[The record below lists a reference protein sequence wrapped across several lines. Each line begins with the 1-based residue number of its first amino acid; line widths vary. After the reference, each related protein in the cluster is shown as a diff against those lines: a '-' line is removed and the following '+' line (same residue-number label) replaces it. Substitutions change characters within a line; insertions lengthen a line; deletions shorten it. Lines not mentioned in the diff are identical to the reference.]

1 MFCLKLRDTTAV
13 WGSNYDWYPHGSHG
27 RVFLVVSPQFCM
39 ISSLRG
45 LSICICRHI
54 FQLHHDDGGQQCGP
68 HGGRPQLSP
77 QDGGDPRHASLGPQ
91 CLPPVAAL
99 ATQDEQ
105 TEEKNISQNNNDE
118 Q

>member
-1 MFCLKLRDTTAV
+1 MSSVLLAEC
-13 WGSNYDWYPHGSHG
+13 
-27 RVFLVVSPQFCM
+27 FLSPGL
-39 ISSLRG
+39 SSLALPER
-45 LSICICRHI
+45 SICVCRHI
-54 FQLHHDDGGQQCGP
+54 LQLHHDDGGQQCGP
-68 HGGRPQLSP
+68 HCGGPQLSP

>member
-1 MFCLKLRDTTAV
+1 MSCVLTAQ
-13 WGSNYDWYPHGSHG
+13 P
-27 RVFLVVSPQFCM
+27 FL
-39 ISSLRG
+39 SSVLTSVYHFQPERT
-45 LSICICRHI
+45 ICNFRHI

-77 QDGGDPRHASLGPQ
+77 QDSGDPRHASLGPQ